1 MRNPVFRTVLMAD
14 GTRVYVHNLP
24 WSITEE
30 LLQEH
35 MATVRSPRRPF
46 VCRATP
52 SPPPLIPPP
61 PLKTR
66 PHRCPPCRL
75 APLSTCR

>member
-46 VCRATP
+46 VCRAPP
-52 SPPPLIPPP
+52 SPPPP
-61 PLKTR
+61 
-66 PHRCPPCRL
+66 
-75 APLSTCR
+75 